1 MGREPEVYPVDKDGN
16 EADYVTVTET
26 EMAIGLYN
34 IGFRGEALEEF
45 LATVYGENGYG
56 WTSGEIAL
64 NIRRDNTDPDP
75 DGRFPT
81 PEDSWGPFQLN
92 LFDDPDNWI
101 NEVWERS
108 GYESMS
114 DAIQTLDGNLKALAI
129 FMSNNPGGR
138 LRKRGGAVQT
148 DLSTIFGAW
157 GAYDADSL
165 DEASGK
171 VGENN
176 WGDRLKRA
184 KKVLGNAKLPDG
196 WDTEDPRWKT
206 FRNEMWTQ
214 DDIVGPYNASIGR
227 VQLAAGLDVDNVTP
241 KKEHDTYKVGE
252 LNKETNRWQLKA
264 DRVDARLGEL
274 EATPSPID
282 WANIGEIDTG
292 RLESYQTDQARNLP
306 RPISARGEYDLDQD
320 AYVNPADDPA
330 LVGTI
335 ASFQDADAA
344 GLEEEIEVMP
354 KGKSNPPGFDP
365 WPFVDAPPN
374 MPGQPGTGGVEGD
387 FGPQAGSLGFLRG
400 RADARIFDPKTGQE
414 YDFVE
419 FMEHQLRGETD
430 PDRIALW
437 IDTWLPKTAWFQNT
451 PATVRGRISEWFS
464 EGMGAE
470 EGDWTG
476 ARRGRVQPYYDTL
489 LDLIQREGFEAE
501 QSVIWDVAKLG
512 YLYDWDEDKFIRY
525 FSGETVDGETNVQ
538 GDVFFEGPT
547 SAAGNIANIKSTMRT
562 SANTYVISMS
572 ASEERALAKRIFTG
586 EVPIANVDNIFREK
600 ARLLY
605 PYLADFY
612 DAGGTTTE
620 FLDQFDPVMQ
630 RMLGR
635 SGEWTGRDYS
645 VGQAALTGDLTDLHY
660 YMYRGG
666 NTMDEVM
673 MGDPETPGSYVP
685 RDPFGRP
692 NQVTA
697 KQDRPLSVQEFKL
710 ALKRTEEYQQG
721 GYALAEMGQLLNLL
735 GSGMGA
741 AP

>member
-1 MGREPEVYPVDKDGN
+1 MSYYADENGNDGEANLIDEKDL
-16 EADYVTVTET
+16 
-26 EMAIGLYN
+26 AIALYN
-34 IGFRGEALEEF
+34 IGVRGQHLEIL
-45 LATVYGENGYG
+45 LAIAYGENGAPDG
-56 WTSGEIAL
+56 WNSGKIAL
-64 NIRRDNTDPDP
+64 NAVNP
-75 DGRFPT
+75 DG
-81 PEDSWGPFQLN
+81 EDSWGAFQLN
-92 LFDDPDNWI
+92 HAPGNAEAGEMDYLWQHLYGP
-101 NEVWERS
+101 
-108 GYESMS
+108 GYESK
-114 DAIQTLDGNLKALAI
+114 AQAFNTLEGNIKGLALYL
-129 FMSNNPGGR
+129 SNYNGGR
-138 LRKRGGAVQT
+138 LRTTGKAIEQNLDQIFARKNGGWSAYKPKT
-148 DLSTIFGAW
+148 SNWDSRMTR
-157 GAYDADSL
+157 AYDVADSVL
-165 DEASGK
+165 PRGWNTDEPRWDTFREKMWTDAVI
-171 VGENN
+171 VGEDLAN
-176 WGDRLKRA
+176 
-184 KKVLGNAKLPDG
+184 
-196 WDTEDPRWKT
+196 
-206 FRNEMWTQ
+206 
-214 DDIVGPYNASIGR
+214 IGQ
-227 VQLAAGLDVDNVTP
+227 VQLMGGIDVDNDPGKNTKKIAEQDENGFWRLKTERAGQVDPNISGQFPSVDWPPVTR
-241 KKEHDTYKVGE
+241 VG
-252 LNKETNRWQLKA
+252 TN
-264 DRVDARLGEL
+264 
-274 EATPSPID
+274 EAI
-282 WANIGEIDTG
+282 
-292 RLESYQTDQARNLP
+292 SYQTMG
-306 RPISARGEYDLDQD
+306 RPVIWNDLGEIVEGDTTPTGSP
-320 AYVNPADDPA
+320 V
-330 LVGTI
+330 
-335 ASFQDADAA
+335 SFQDADAA
-344 GLEEEIEVMP
+344 GLDTTETPPIT
-354 KGKSNPPGFDP
+354 GGNPPGFDP

-374 MPGQPGTGGVEGD
+374 IPGQPGIGGVEGD

-470 EGDWTG
+470 EEDWTG

-489 LDLIQREGFEAE
+489 LDLIQREGFEAD
-501 QSVIWDVAKLG
+501 QAVVWDVAKLG

-572 ASEERALAKRIFTG
+572 APEERALAKRIFTG